1 MKRMPILF
9 VGHGS
14 PMNTLNDN
22 KYIEEWKQLGQ
33 KLPKPKAILAISAH
47 WYTRGDYV
55 TGHENPPQ
63 IYDFYGF
70 PQELYN
76 IKYEVKGSPSLAMRV
91 AELVPDLEIVE
102 EHGIDHGTW
111 CPLRHIFP
119 DADIPVVQLSVNGLG
134 GPEHA
139 IVTGRR
145 LAQLRDEGYLIIG
158 SGNIVHSFKELN
170 WDLKICHDWAYDFD
184 ARIKLAVESS
194 NVRDLVDYKDLG
206 DGGRRAFQ
214 TEEHY
219 LPLLYAMGAA
229 DEDDNV
235 EVFSKS
241 CEMGSMSMTSYIWSN
256 NQ

>member
-91 AELVPDLEIVE
+91 AELVPDL
-102 EHGIDHGTW
+102 
-111 CPLRHIFP
+111 
-119 DADIPVVQLSVNGLG
+119 
-134 GPEHA
+134 
-139 IVTGRR
+139 
-145 LAQLRDEGYLIIG
+145 
-158 SGNIVHSFKELN
+158 
-170 WDLKICHDWAYDFD
+170 
-184 ARIKLAVESS
+184 
-194 NVRDLVDYKDLG
+194 
-206 DGGRRAFQ
+206 
-214 TEEHY
+214 
-219 LPLLYAMGAA
+219 
-229 DEDDNV
+229 
-235 EVFSKS
+235 
-241 CEMGSMSMTSYIWSN
+241 
-256 NQ
+256 